1 MNGLTLKHLR
11 YFNALAKH
19 LHFGRASEACAIT
32 QPALSIQIKE
42 LEAMV
47 GAPLVE
53 RTSRQV
59 RLTTLGEDFVS
70 RTRHILAAVEE
81 LDDLVR
87 SSTQALTG
95 RLRLGVIPTIAPYLL
110 PGIAQALA
118 KSYPEVDLQPREAI
132 TQVLV
137 ADLLEHRLDAALVA
151 LPVSEPRLFETPLFD
166 EEFVLVRPAREAN
179 DPIPS
184 PDRLT
189 EMRLLLLEEG
199 HCFRDQALSFCAID
213 GRPVRDV
220 MEGNSLS
227 TLVQMVSA
235 GIGLTLIPEI
245 AVPFEARASNIHIT
259 RFDHDVP
266 RRTIGLIMRQTSPI
280 ADQLDVINEIV
291 RDLGAAKVA
300 EVAGQIS

>member
-19 LHFGRASEACAIT
+19 LHFGRASEECSIS

-59 RLTTLGEDFVS
+59 RLTALGEDFVD
-70 RTRHILAAVEE
+70 RTRNILAAVEE

-87 SSTQALTG
+87 SSTEALTG

-110 PGIAQALA
+110 PGIAKALA
-118 KSYPEVDLQPREAI
+118 KAYPEVDLQPREAV
-132 TQVLV
+132 TQALV
-137 ADLLEHRLDAALVA
+137 EDLLEHRLDAALVA
-151 LPVSEPRLFETPLFD
+151 LPVSEPSLIETPLFE
-166 EEFVLVRPAREAN
+166 EEFVLVRHQDDAA

-184 PDRLT
+184 PDRLLK
-189 EMRLLLLEEG
+189 MRLLLLEEG
-199 HCFRDQALSFCAID
+199 HCFRDQALAFCAID
-213 GRPVRDV
+213 GTPVRDV
-220 MEGNSLS
+220 MEGSSLS
-227 TLVQMVSA
+227 TLVQMVGA

-245 AVPFEARASNIHIT
+245 AVPFEARASGVHID
-259 RFDHDVP
+259 RFKQDIP
-266 RRTIGLIMRQTSPI
+266 RRTIGLVMRKTSPM
-280 ADQLDVINEIV
+280 AEQFDAINDIV
-291 RDLGAAKVA
+291 RELGAKRVSDVA
-300 EVAGQIS
+300 RQYP

>member
-11 YFNALAKH
+11 YFNALAKN
-19 LHFGRASEACAIT
+19 LHFGRASAECAIT

-59 RLTTLGEDFVS
+59 RLTALGEDFVS
-70 RTRHILAAVEE
+70 RTRSILAAVEE

-87 SSTQALTG
+87 SSTEALTG

-118 KSYPEVDLQPREAI
+118 KAHPEVDLQPREAV
-132 TQVLV
+132 TQALV
-137 ADLLEHRLDAALVA
+137 EDLIEHRLDAALLA
-151 LPVSEPRLFETPLFD
+151 LPVSEPHLTETPIFE
-166 EEFVLVRPAREAN
+166 EEFVLVRSEADAS

-184 PDRLT
+184 PDRLLK
-189 EMRLLLLEEG
+189 MRLLLLEEG
-199 HCFRDQALSFCAID
+199 HCFRDQALAFCAID

-220 MEGNSLS
+220 MEGSSLS
-227 TLVQMVSA
+227 TLVQMVGA

-245 AVPFEARASNIHIT
+245 AVPFEARAAGVHIA
-259 RFDHDVP
+259 RFKNDVP
-266 RRTIGLIMRQTSPI
+266 RRKIGLVMRRTTPM
-280 ADQLDVINEIV
+280 AEQLDVLNEIV
-291 RDLGAAKVA
+291 RELGAQRIADVA
-300 EVAGQIS
+300 RLYP